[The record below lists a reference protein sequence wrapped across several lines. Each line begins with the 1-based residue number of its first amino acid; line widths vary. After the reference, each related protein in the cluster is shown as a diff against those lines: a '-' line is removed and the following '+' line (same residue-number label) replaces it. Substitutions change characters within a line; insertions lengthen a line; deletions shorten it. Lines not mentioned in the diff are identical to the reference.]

1 MENNKRKTKPDWN
14 KLTAE
19 DLQKLEIAEEIGVID
34 KICRRIWKSY
44 IKRIGKNRRDS
55 RCQKQSKE
63 EVKKQVER
71 KCGIHYTKSIE
82 IIMKKWRIQNG
93 SRKAVK

>member
-1 MENNKRKTKPDWN
+1 MKNIKRKTKPDWN

-34 KICRRIWKSY
+34 KIY
-44 IKRIGKNRRDS
+44 AG
-55 RCQKQSKE
+55 
-63 EVKKQVER
+63 
-71 KCGIHYTKSIE
+71 GIHYTKSIE

>member
-1 MENNKRKTKPDWN
+1 M
-14 KLTAE
+14 
-19 DLQKLEIAEEIGVID
+19 ID
-34 KICRRIWKSY
+34 KIYAGGYGNLTS
-44 IKRIGKNRRDS
+44 KRIRENRRDS
-55 RCQKQSKE
+55 CCQKQSKE

>member
-34 KICRRIWKSY
+34 KIY
-44 IKRIGKNRRDS
+44 AGGYGNLRDS